1 MLANIGFPP
10 TQFCFRIFDLCGI
23 MNTNVITGFLSGLGI
38 FIFAGV
44 SGFGFLLIFLWE
56 LYFSQNKHKYIII
69 MI

>member
-1 MLANIGFPP
+1 
-10 TQFCFRIFDLCGI
+10 